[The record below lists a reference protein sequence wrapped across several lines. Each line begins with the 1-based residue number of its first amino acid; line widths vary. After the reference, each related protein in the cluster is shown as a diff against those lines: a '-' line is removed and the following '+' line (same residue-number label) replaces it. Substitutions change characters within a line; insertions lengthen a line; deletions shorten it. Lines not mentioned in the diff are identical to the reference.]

1 MATPV
6 SEFYAK
12 IGMQVDQ
19 KSLKAVDKFFAGI
32 EKRMGALGSTLNG
45 RQGTVSGLQGVAKET
60 KAVADAEKRRSNERS
75 RQVRQTVTDNA
86 RLYQSE
92 KKLAEVINRNLGIG
106 SRGGHSRGDN
116 QRLYNDLFGLNSRL
130 TGRYGRS
137 TTATS
142 RLSGLSS
149 AEARIKSN
157 SGSRVEDNS
166 AKIQLAAAK
175 MQAQTA
181 KMAERNRIAEERR
194 ATVRRGIN
202 ETEAIR
208 QRNRIALEAEKRNN
222 KLAIQEAR
230 VAGRSSAARVQRG
243 NYLAMGG
250 AGGAF
255 ARYGAGSLPF
265 IGGMYG
271 IASLNNANQQ
281 FMSREISTSAIF
293 GKDAVAIKERLGKH
307 ADYVGYNYLE
317 TLPIFTQFMAA
328 AKDTM
333 GLGAG
338 TDVFESVTEFGRT
351 RGADT
356 VGMQRGL
363 RALQQMA
370 SKGKVTSEELDE
382 TRLAA

>member
-19 KSLKAVDKFFAGI
+19 KSLKAVDKFFADI

-45 RQGTVSGLQGVAKET
+45 RQGTVSGLQGIAKET

-75 RQVRQTVTDNA
+75 RQVRQTVADNA

-92 KKLAEVINRNLGIG
+92 KKLSDILNKNFGIG
-106 SRGGHSRGDN
+106 MRGGQSRGDQ
-116 QRLYNDLFGLNSRL
+116 QRLYNSLWGLQGGLRPSPTRRSQTFNRLGSLSAAESRI
-130 TGRYGRS
+130 RS
-137 TTATS
+137 GP
-142 RLSGLSS
+142 SG
-149 AEARIKSN
+149 K
-157 SGSRVEDNS
+157 VEDNAVKMQMQAAQTQMEA
-166 AKIQLAAAK
+166 AKLFAASNQRAMRAAARGDLK
-175 MQAQTA
+175 
-181 KMAERNRIAEERR
+181 ELERLRHRNR
-194 ATVRRGIN
+194 
-202 ETEAIR
+202 
-208 QRNRIALEAEKRNN
+208 QEAEATKQNN
-222 KLAIQEAR
+222 RLAIQEAR
-230 VAGRSSAARVQRG
+230 VAGRASASRVQRG

-271 IASLNNANQQ
+271 LSSLNNANQQ

-370 SKGKVTSEELDE
+370 S
-382 TRLAA
+382 